1 MSNDDFE
8 LSRRKALA
16 ALGSIGVASA
26 GAGLGT
32 SAYFSDQET
41 FENNRLVAGELD
53 LLMDWE
59 EHYSDWSDDEN
70 ADFDETGTKYATD
83 NYANES
89 ETGDFEVLMT
99 DPATDG
105 DDTTNPANYTAFP
118 PGADSPLIWV
128 PDAYVDDFMANT
140 SIEAFPDDNN
150 NGIAEYPRGDMVDNN
165 QTACDFLA
173 DVGNDDDGLDPS
185 GLRTDNGDTNDGGT
199 GLPLINLQDV
209 KPGDFGEITFSTHLC
224 DNPGY
229 LWMNMPGGLTESENG
244 VTEPEADDP
253 DEDAGGEY
261 PEDATNI
268 PGEPELADAIQTAI
282 WYDSNCNNL
291 HDGEIEPV
299 DIMVVAD
306 KSGSI
311 EEDQMDALKIAGNFF
326 AESLP
331 QGTLPNSTEPIAR
344 TGLISFSES
353 DQAASNGARISLESP
368 QETLGPVDQFLNG
381 NGDGI
386 IDQLLPDS
394 GDGSTPMPHALDLAR
409 EVLNAEGR
417 QNASQ
422 YILLVSDGAPDY
434 NFESQ
439 YALRDP
445 EENVSHIDNV
455 PITVSG
461 GSQTVDEVVT
471 DPNGNPYVSDI
482 FRDGTL
488 NDMEQETRLVARD
501 IDTGPQNNT
510 VRNGNPISGE
520 DGIDIITVALQSQ
533 NLTPSEQSNL
543 NSLMEAV
550 ATNTGLNFKP
560 GFTVAELTNTIQ
572 DILNAIL
579 VLEAEEIIFQGSLSE
594 AETVLT
600 DGNGLPLDGDPAST
614 EFDEQNDPDSDPDRE
629 CFSGTNCFG
638 FAWWLPVD
646 HANELQGDSASFD
659 LGFYTEQCRHNDGSG
674 MNNENVAANETDA

>member
-1 MSNDDFE
+1 MSNDFE

-16 ALGSIGVASA
+16 ALGTIGVASA

-53 LLMDWE
+53 LKMDWE
-59 EHYSDWSDDEN
+59 EHYSDWSDDED
-70 ADFDETGTKYATD
+70 ADFDETGTKYEVD

-89 ETGDFEVLMT
+89 GTGEFEVLMT
-99 DPATDG
+99 DPASDG
-105 DDTTNPANYTAFP
+105 DDSTDPANYTAFP

-128 PDAYVDDFMANT
+128 PNSYVDDFMANT

-150 NGIAEYPRGDMVDNN
+150 DGIAEYPRGQMVDNN

-173 DVGNDDDGLDPS
+173 DVGADDEGLEPS
-185 GLRTDNGDTNDGGT
+185 GLRTNNDDTNDDGT

-244 VTEPEADDP
+244 VNEAEADDP

-282 WYDSNCNNL
+282 WYDGNCNNL
-291 HDGEIEPV
+291 HDGELEPV
-299 DIMVVAD
+299 DIIVLAD

-311 EEDQMDALKIAGNFF
+311 EEDQMDALKAAGNFF

-331 QGTLPNSTEPIAR
+331 QGNLPGSSEPIAR

-353 DQAASNGARISLESP
+353 EQAAQNGARISLESP
-368 QETLGPVDQFLNG
+368 QEAIGPVDQFLDGSG
-381 NGDGI
+381 NGTV
-386 IDQLLPDS
+386 DQLLPES
-394 GDGSTPMPHALDLAR
+394 GDGSTPLPQALDLAR

-417 QNASQ
+417 PNANQ

-434 NFESQ
+434 NFETQ
-439 YALRDP
+439 YPLQDP
-445 EENVSHIDNV
+445 DNNVTTIDG
-455 PITVSG
+455 ISATVSG
-461 GSQTVDEVVT
+461 SSENFDDVVE
-471 DPNGNPYVSDI
+471 DPDGNPYISDI

-488 NDMEQETRLVARD
+488 SDMEQETRLVARD
-501 IDTGPQNNT
+501 IDTSPQTNT

-520 DGIDIITVALQSQ
+520 DGIDIITVALQSP
-533 NLTPSEQSNL
+533 NLTSTQQNNL

-560 GFTVAELTNTIQ
+560 GFTIPELNDAIQ
-572 DILNAIL
+572 DILNTIL
-579 VLEAEEIIFQGSLSE
+579 VLEAEEIIFQGTLSE

-614 EFDEQNDPDSDPDRE
+614 EFDEQNDPDSDDDRE

-638 FAWWLPVD
+638 FSWWLPVD
-646 HANELQGDSASFD
+646 HANEIQSDSASFD
-659 LGFYTEQCRHNDGSG
+659 IGFYTEQCRHNDGSG
-674 MNNENVAANETDA
+674 MNNEQVTPSETDA